1 MCVCV
6 RAFVCVDKRA
16 GGRSETTKHAFK
28 LLSSIFPGKRGG
40 GRAAGAALVIQT
52 YMWRE
57 ASHLSAQ
64 LGTDANTNKC
74 IIITAES
81 HEDSRVF

>member
-1 MCVCV
+1 MQ
-6 RAFVCVDKRA
+6 KRDHKTRFQA
-16 GGRSETTKHAFK
+16 AVKYFPRKKGGGG
-28 LLSSIFPGKRGG
+28 LG
-40 GRAAGAALVIQT
+40 GRAAGAAALITQT

-57 ASHLSAQ
+57 APHLSAQ

-81 HEDSRVF
+81 HEDSCVL